1 MKQWINGVEHDIKP
15 DANLRGADLRGAN
28 LVGAHLVGA
37 DLVGANLRG
46 ANLVGAKL
54 AGAILPD
61 GTKWVKPAD
70 QMDKFTNPQGDSK

>member
-1 MKQWINGVEHDIKP
+1 MKQTINGVERDIKP
-15 DANLRGADLRGAN
+15 YADLSDANLYRAN
-28 LVGAHLVGA
+28 LYR
-37 DLVGANLRG
+37 ANL
-46 ANLVGAKL
+46 ANANLTNADLVGAKL